1 MYEEMQMQLDWF
13 NDFVDYV
20 QQNSYNTYNEA
31 YAKDIYVYRESD
43 DEDATMYLTKTG
55 VMEIIEEHNEMFDT
69 NYKTIADF
77 NKGEQKANGI
87 RSIETLGYCEYADLK
102 EEINN

>member
-1 MYEEMQMQLDWF
+1 MGRTKQMYEEMQMQLEWF

-31 YAKDIYVYRESD
+31 
-43 DEDATMYLTKTG
+43 
-55 VMEIIEEHNEMFDT
+55 
-69 NYKTIADF
+69 
-77 NKGEQKANGI
+77 
-87 RSIETLGYCEYADLK
+87 CEYADLK